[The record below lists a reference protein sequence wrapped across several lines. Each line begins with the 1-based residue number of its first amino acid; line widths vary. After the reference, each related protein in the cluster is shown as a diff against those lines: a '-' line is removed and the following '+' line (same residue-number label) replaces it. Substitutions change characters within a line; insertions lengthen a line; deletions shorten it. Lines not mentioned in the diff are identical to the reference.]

1 MKHALCLFCLLLGCP
16 GMVFGLEVHFKSEA
30 LVEGPMLTLG
40 DVAEVQAGH
49 KSAAF
54 ENIVL
59 FPAPQP
65 GEQRCYD
72 KGTLQAYIC
81 EGLAGTDLIEWS
93 GAETI
98 CIRQEGGRLVEPGVI
113 QQYID
118 EALHEAVGH
127 LGADHIGFEVRNTP
141 QALSLPQG
149 EISTEVLFSDPD
161 VLESRQV
168 SVLFR
173 VNGQVK
179 ETLTLAGRVTAS
191 APVIVTAQK
200 LHRGTVL
207 KRDHLLLK
215 ERNMAELQD
224 PCLDFDSALG
234 KRLKRTV
241 PMNTVLRR
249 HDLDR
254 PVVIERRELVT
265 MLLKKGGLQI
275 RAKGVAVNDGRMGD
289 QILVRNMRSKQEV
302 PCRVIGP
309 GVTKV
314 EF

>member
-1 MKHALCLFCLLLGCP
+1 MKHALCLFCILLGCP
-16 GMVFGLEVHFKSEA
+16 GLVFGLEVHFKNEA
-30 LVEGPMLTLG
+30 LVNGPMLTLG

-49 KSAAF
+49 ESAAF

-65 GEQRCYD
+65 GEQRCYHS
-72 KGTLQAYIC
+72 GTLQAYIC
-81 EGLAGTDLIEWS
+81 DGLAGTDLIEWG

-98 CIRQEGGRLVEPGVI
+98 CIRQQGGRLIEPEVI
-113 QQYID
+113 RQYID
-118 EALHEAVGH
+118 EALHKAVGH
-127 LGADHIGFEVRNTP
+127 LEAEHIGFEVRNTP

-149 EISTEVLFSDPD
+149 ELSTEVLFSDPN

-179 ETLTLAGRVTAS
+179 ENLTLAGRVTAS
-191 APVIVTAQK
+191 VPVIVTAEK
-200 LHRGTVL
+200 LRRGMVL
-207 KRDHLLLK
+207 NRDHLLLK
-215 ERNMAELQD
+215 ERNMADLQD
-224 PCLDFDSALG
+224 PCLDFQSALG

-249 HDLDR
+249 HDLER

-265 MLLKKGGLQI
+265 MVIEKGVLQVQ
-275 RAKGVAVNDGRMGD
+275 AKGLAVTDGKMGE

-302 PCRVIGP
+302 PCTVIGP